1 MVKKIRLFKSI
12 CIITGLAL
20 MITLLPV
27 LPVSAD
33 TTDTAQAVSVNAGST
48 VNAEYLTGYAVQNST
63 YSAKTT
69 FVLKAEKTGALVAA
83 FANVGGG
90 TVRLYSDS
98 GTQLSRPLSISTVSG
113 SSAWQQKVYFGVKAG
128 KTYHIEIS
136 SVSRTGGLSCYGVAF
151 ENDAVRNSSGTTRAK
166 AKTIGKNKAYSA
178 VLPAGSRTSAWMKVK
193 VKKGTVRLLTQG
205 YVDNSMYVKCTAAS
219 GVLKNNMRIPVN
231 RSANDNGKSSG
242 IKLKMYKASTLYIRI
257 SRPQEYTSGV
267 VMVKVTQ

>member
-1 MVKKIRLFKSI
+1 MIKKIHLFKSI
-12 CIITGLAL
+12 CIIIGLAL

-27 LPVSAD
+27 LPASAD
-33 TTDTAQAVSVNAGST
+33 TATAVSVDAGST

-63 YSAKTT
+63 
-69 FVLKAEKTGALVAA
+69 
-83 FANVGGG
+83 
-90 TVRLYSDS
+90 
-98 GTQLSRPLSISTVSG
+98 
-113 SSAWQQKVYFGVKAG
+113 
-128 KTYHIEIS
+128 
-136 SVSRTGGLSCYGVAF
+136 
-151 ENDAVRNSSGTTRAK
+151 
-166 AKTIGKNKAYSA
+166 YSA

-219 GVLKNNMRIPVN
+219 GVLKNNMMIPVN

>member
-1 MVKKIRLFKSI
+1 MTILNLFGYSEIRRWDAESLRLYAFSDLGKGIILVKKIHLFKSI
-12 CIITGLAL
+12 CIIIGLAL

-27 LPVSAD
+27 LPASAD
-33 TTDTAQAVSVNAGST
+33 TATAVSVDAGST

-63 YSAKTT
+63 
-69 FVLKAEKTGALVAA
+69 
-83 FANVGGG
+83 
-90 TVRLYSDS
+90 
-98 GTQLSRPLSISTVSG
+98 
-113 SSAWQQKVYFGVKAG
+113 
-128 KTYHIEIS
+128 
-136 SVSRTGGLSCYGVAF
+136 
-151 ENDAVRNSSGTTRAK
+151 
-166 AKTIGKNKAYSA
+166 YSA

-219 GVLKNNMRIPVN
+219 GVLKNNMMIPVN

-242 IKLKMYKASTLYIRI
+242 IKLKMYKASTLYIQI

>member
-1 MVKKIRLFKSI
+1 LTILNFFDYSEIRRWDAESLRPYAFSDLGKEIIMVKKIHLFKSI
-12 CIITGLAL
+12 YIIIGLAL

-27 LPVSAD
+27 LPASAD
-33 TTDTAQAVSVNAGST
+33 TATAVSVDAGST

-63 YSAKTT
+63 
-69 FVLKAEKTGALVAA
+69 
-83 FANVGGG
+83 
-90 TVRLYSDS
+90 
-98 GTQLSRPLSISTVSG
+98 
-113 SSAWQQKVYFGVKAG
+113 
-128 KTYHIEIS
+128 
-136 SVSRTGGLSCYGVAF
+136 
-151 ENDAVRNSSGTTRAK
+151 
-166 AKTIGKNKAYSA
+166 YSA

-219 GVLKNNMRIPVN
+219 GVLKNNMMIPVN

-242 IKLKMYKASTLYIRI
+242 IKLKMYKASTLYIQI

>member
-63 YSAKTT
+63 
-69 FVLKAEKTGALVAA
+69 
-83 FANVGGG
+83 
-90 TVRLYSDS
+90 
-98 GTQLSRPLSISTVSG
+98 
-113 SSAWQQKVYFGVKAG
+113 
-128 KTYHIEIS
+128 
-136 SVSRTGGLSCYGVAF
+136 
-151 ENDAVRNSSGTTRAK
+151 
-166 AKTIGKNKAYSA
+166 YSA

>member
-1 MVKKIRLFKSI
+1 LTILNLFDYSEIRRWDAESLRPYAFSDLGKEIIMVKKIHLFKSI
-12 CIITGLAL
+12 YIIIGLAL

-27 LPVSAD
+27 LPASAD
-33 TTDTAQAVSVNAGST
+33 TATAVSVDAGST

-63 YSAKTT
+63 
-69 FVLKAEKTGALVAA
+69 
-83 FANVGGG
+83 
-90 TVRLYSDS
+90 
-98 GTQLSRPLSISTVSG
+98 
-113 SSAWQQKVYFGVKAG
+113 
-128 KTYHIEIS
+128 
-136 SVSRTGGLSCYGVAF
+136 
-151 ENDAVRNSSGTTRAK
+151 
-166 AKTIGKNKAYSA
+166 YSA

-219 GVLKNNMRIPVN
+219 GVLKNNMMIPVN

-242 IKLKMYKASTLYIRI
+242 IKLKMYKASTLYIQI

>member
-1 MVKKIRLFKSI
+1 
-12 CIITGLAL
+12 

-48 VNAEYLTGYAVQNST
+48 VNAEYLKGYAVMNST

-69 FVLKAEKTGALVAA
+69 FIVKAEKTGALAAA
-83 FANVGGG
+83 FGNMGGG
-90 TVRLYSDS
+90 TVTFYSSS
-98 GTQLSRPLSISTVSG
+98 GKRLSRPLDVSTVST
-113 SSAWQQKVYFGVKAG
+113 AAAYQKKVVFGVTAG
-128 KTYHIEIS
+128 KTYRVQIS
-136 SVSRTGGLSCYGVAF
+136 SVSTSGGVNAYAVAF
-151 ENDAVRNSSGTTRAK
+151 ENDGVTNSSGSSKAK
-166 AKTIGKNKAYSA
+166 AKTIKVNKVYYA

-242 IKLKMYKASTLYIRI
+242 IKLKMYKASTLYIQI